1 MGAGATSVVTLVG
14 IVGALVLIPV
24 GPNHGWLALVERRRA
39 VRERLSLGETIRRGQ
54 AEVALE
60 IGAQLED
67 GGTSAQ
73 AIAGVML
80 ESFLVGG
87 AQNLDVAEHAA
98 GRAEL
103 VYGQSVTDACMEWD
117 VSVSVLDQLAA
128 SARKRRTAK

>member
-1 MGAGATSVVTLVG
+1 MLAQLGDVRGAAKYLELHPRPLTK
-14 IVGALVLIPV
+14 IELIHSEFSSKVPH
-24 GPNHGWLALVERRRA
+24 PELHGGKRA
-39 VRERLSLGETIRRGQ
+39 KDVW
-54 AEVALE
+54 
-60 IGAQLED
+60 AQLED

-128 SARKRRTAK
+128 SARKRREAK